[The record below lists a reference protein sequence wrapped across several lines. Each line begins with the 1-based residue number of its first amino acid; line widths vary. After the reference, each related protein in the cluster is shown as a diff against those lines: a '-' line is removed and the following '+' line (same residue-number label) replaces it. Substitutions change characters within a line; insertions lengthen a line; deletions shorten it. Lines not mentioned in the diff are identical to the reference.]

1 MFTNG
6 VPLIDIDDED
16 NIKSNTLVLR
26 NDPDSNQFF
35 ERIDATRQDNE
46 DLPKRLNKRADFTS
60 AQRQFQNEMLAAHNS
75 YRARHCAQPLQ
86 LDDIL
91 SRSAQDYAQK
101 LASANQFSHSGT
113 PGVGENLYMAWSSAT
128 SKINGATA
136 VTSWYN
142 EIKDYNFNNGGFSM
156 KTGHFTQVVWRSTKK
171 LGVGVAYGDGGRSIY
186 VVAQYSPPGNYQGQY
201 QANVRPQ
208 GSC

>member
-6 VPLIDIDDED
+6 VPLIDIDEED

-35 ERIDATRQDNE
+35 ERVDATRQDNE

-86 LDDIL
+86 LDDTL
-91 SRSAQDYAQK
+91 SRPAQDYAQK
-101 LASANQFSHSGT
+101 LASTNQFSHSGT
-113 PGVGENLYMAWSSAT
+113 KGVGENLYMAWSSAT
-128 SKINGATA
+128 SKINGK
-136 VTSWYN
+136 S
-142 EIKDYNFNNGGFSM
+142 S
-156 KTGHFTQVVWRSTKK
+156 S
-171 LGVGVAYGDGGRSIY
+171 
-186 VVAQYSPPGNYQGQY
+186 NYQIY
-201 QANVRPQ
+201 
-208 GSC
+208 SSYLWLF

>member
-1 MFTNG
+1 
-6 VPLIDIDDED
+6 DEN

-26 NDPDSNQFF
+26 NDSDSNQFF
-35 ERIDATRQDNE
+35 ERVDATRQDNE
-46 DLPKRLNKRADFTS
+46 DLPKHLNKRADFTS
-60 AQRQFQNEMLAAHNS
+60 AQRQFQSEMLAAHNS

-86 LDDIL
+86 LDDTL
-91 SRSAQDYAQK
+91 SHSAQDYAQK
-101 LASANQFSHSGT
+101 LASTNQFSHSGT
-113 PGVGENLYMAWSSAT
+113 PGVGENLYKAWSST
-128 SKINGATA
+128 TIKINGTEA

-142 EIKDYNFNNGGFSM
+142 EIKHYNFNNGGFSM

-171 LGVGVAYGDGGRSIY
+171 LGVGVSYPYKHPTVY

-201 QANVRPQ
+201 QTNVRSQ

>member
-1 MFTNG
+1 
-6 VPLIDIDDED
+6 
-16 NIKSNTLVLR
+16 
-26 NDPDSNQFF
+26 
-35 ERIDATRQDNE
+35 
-46 DLPKRLNKRADFTS
+46 
-60 AQRQFQNEMLAAHNS
+60 MLAAHNS

-86 LDDIL
+86 LDDTL
-91 SRSAQDYAQK
+91 CRSAQDYAQK
-101 LASANQFSHSGT
+101 LASTNQFSHSGT
-113 PGVGENLYMAWSSAT
+113 KGVGENLYKAWSST
-128 SKINGATA
+128 TIKINGATA

-156 KTGHFTQVVWRSTKK
+156 KTGHFTQVVWRNTKK
-171 LGVGVAYGDGGRSIY
+171 LGVGVAYADEGRTVY

>member
-6 VPLIDIDDED
+6 APLVDIDDEN

-35 ERIDATRQDNE
+35 ERVDAIRQDNE

-171 LGVGVAYGDGGRSIY
+171 LGVGVAYADEGHSVY

>member
-6 VPLIDIDDED
+6 VPLPDIDDEN

-26 NDPDSNQFF
+26 NDSDSNQFF
-35 ERIDATRQDNE
+35 ERVDATRQDNE

-60 AQRQFQNEMLAAHNS
+60 AQRQFQNETLAAHNS

-86 LDDIL
+86 LDDTL
-91 SRSAQDYAQK
+91 CRSAQDYAQK
-101 LASANQFSHSGT
+101 LASTNQFSHSGT
-113 PGVGENLYMAWSSAT
+113 KGLGENLYKAWSST
-128 SKINGATA
+128 TIKINGTKA
-136 VTSWYN
+136 VTSWYK

-156 KTGHFTQVVWRSTKK
+156 KTGHFTQAVWRSTKK
-171 LGVGVAYGDGGRSIY
+171 LGVGVAYVDGGRT
-186 VVAQYSPPGNYQGQY
+186 VVVVCQYSPPGNYQGQY
-201 QANVRPQ
+201 QTNVRPQ